1 MSDLILNEKAQR
13 LFDYL
18 MEIPVDLVTVEH
30 YLCVEALTADE
41 VTRAAIAYADK
52 CFLEGRDWETDN
64 QTERPQGIIPALH
77 STQLV
82 EIIALLL
89 HYGLQPN
96 AVIEGENIMYLMQHI
111 DNELLAADALA
122 LLLENG
128 GDPALAVNGPPMID
142 DLNFEVSFAAAE
154 MWDRHLYNAIVHMWM
169 VLTGYMALHG
179 KLDDSGFTVFREEE
193 PAERTGDPFDLSK
206 LREHRN
212 YYFGLTKER
221 KEPVIHIYDKRT
233 QWEVARV

>member
-1 MSDLILNEKAQR
+1 MSAFVLNTKEQR

-18 MEIPVDLVTVEH
+18 MEIPVDLTAVEH

-41 VTRAAIAYADK
+41 VTRAAIAYAEK

-64 QTERPQGIIPALH
+64 QTERPQGIIPDLH

-96 AVIEGENIMYLMQHI
+96 AVIADESIMALMQHI
-111 DNELLAADALA
+111 DNEFLAADALA

-128 GDPALAVNGPPMID
+128 GDPALAVNGPPLID
-142 DLNFEVSFAAAE
+142 DLDFEIFFAALE
-154 MWDRHLYNAIVHMWM
+154 MRDRHLYNAIVHMWM

-179 KLDDSGFTVFREEE
+179 KLDNSGFTVFREEE
-193 PAERTGDPFDLSK
+193 PAERTGTPFDLSK

-212 YYFGLTKER
+212 YYFGLSYEDR
-221 KEPVIHIYDKRT
+221 SVIIHIYDKRT